1 MVGEDNCAVLL
12 DGATLIGN
20 YPTATKECFDFHS
33 GPAPPSLPPS
43 PPAIPGSVFR
53 YVPNLMTRAEA
64 QAHCMTMDTR
74 YGLPSHLASVQND
87 NENAQ
92 VLELCQASSSGL
104 GCWLGYSS
112 SAADNA
118 SALWAWD
125 DQTELGYTNWDRG
138 IAYDWMA
145 DDYLDWNEPLQL
157 SLESGNTVGAVMQT
171 LTADKV
177 IGSGLVQG
185 RTKGKWAAADPSL
198 RRPFVC
204 LEKYVEPP
212 SPPAPPGAR
221 TIYGLSLELM
231 VSGDVA
237 SFDRQAFTE
246 SLARDLGVDA
256 SSVILTLRPGSAMG
270 TVVVFAA
277 IPYTTLPSFSDREI
291 QSMSNA
297 AASAAMANVEKP
309 AEVTMGAVMLDAP
322 SPSPPP
328 SPPPSLPPLSPPP
341 SPSPPPLSPPP
352 WSPPPAV

>member
-20 YPTATKECFDFHS
+20 YPTATEECFDFHS
-33 GPAPPSLPPS
+33 GPTPPSLPPS
-43 PPAIPGSVFR
+43 PPTIPGNVFH

-138 IAYDWMA
+138 IVYDWMA

-177 IGSGLVQG
+177 IGSGLVQRKVGGG
-185 RTKGKWAAADPSL
+185 RPLLATPFCLPREVRRTSVAPSSALTAAAAAAAAVAAAAAAAAGPAGRAHDL
-198 RRPFVC
+198 RALPRADG
-204 LEKYVEPP
+204 ER
-212 SPPAPPGAR
+212 GR
-221 TIYGLSLELM
+221 
-231 VSGDVA
+231 
-237 SFDRQAFTE
+237 RQ
-246 SLARDLGVDA
+246 
-256 SSVILTLRPGSAMG
+256 LRP
-270 TVVVFAA
+270 
-277 IPYTTLPSFSDREI
+277 P
-291 QSMSNA
+291 
-297 AASAAMANVEKP
+297 
-309 AEVTMGAVMLDAP
+309 
-322 SPSPPP
+322 
-328 SPPPSLPPLSPPP
+328 
-341 SPSPPPLSPPP
+341 
-352 WSPPPAV
+352 